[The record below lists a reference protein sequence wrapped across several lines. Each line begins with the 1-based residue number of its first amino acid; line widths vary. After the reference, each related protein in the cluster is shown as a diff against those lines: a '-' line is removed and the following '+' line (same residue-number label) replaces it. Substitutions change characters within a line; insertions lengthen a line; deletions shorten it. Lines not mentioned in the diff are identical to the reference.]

1 MIGYS
6 SNLTIFV
13 SGATTGRYTC
23 TVTAAGYEPVQAAA
37 RVYARGPPAILNTP
51 ENSVQY
57 GTLGETV
64 QVAQK
69 ISTVTK
75 KNILTTSSRRCYTA
89 VLARLVARRCP
100 CPPRRTWYGSTKTT
114 Q

>member
-23 TVTAAGYEPVQAAA
+23 TVSAAGYEPVQAAA

-69 ISTVTK
+69 ISIVTK
-75 KNILTTSSRRCYTA
+75 KIFLTSFEYIFTA
-89 VLARLVARRCP
+89 LLYRLVARRCP

>member
-23 TVTAAGYEPVQAAA
+23 TVSAAGYEPVQAAA

-64 QVAQK
+64 QVEQK

-75 KNILTTSSRRCYTA
+75 KIFLTSFEYIFTA
-89 VLARLVARRCP
+89 LLYRLVARRCP
-100 CPPRRTWYGSTKTT
+100 CPPRRTWCGSTKTT

>member
-64 QVAQK
+64 QVEQK

-75 KNILTTSSRRCYTA
+75 KIFLTSFEYIFTA
-89 VLARLVARRCP
+89 LLYRLVARRCP

>member
-23 TVTAAGYEPVQAAA
+23 TVSAAGYEPVQAAA

-64 QVAQK
+64 QVEQK

-75 KNILTTSSRRCYTA
+75 KIFLTSFEYIFTA
-89 VLARLVARRCP
+89 LLYRLVARRCP

>member
-64 QVAQK
+64 QVEQK
-69 ISTVTK
+69 ISIVTK
-75 KNILTTSSRRCYTA
+75 KY
-89 VLARLVARRCP
+89 
-100 CPPRRTWYGSTKTT
+100 Y
-114 Q
+114 

>member
-69 ISTVTK
+69 ISIVTK
-75 KNILTTSSRRCYTA
+75 KIFLTSFEYIFTA
-89 VLARLVARRCP
+89 LLYRLVARRCP

-114 Q
+114 P

>member
-64 QVAQK
+64 QVEQK

-75 KNILTTSSRRCYTA
+75 KIFLTSFEYIFTA
-89 VLARLVARRCP
+89 LLYRLVARRCP

-114 Q
+114 P

>member
-23 TVTAAGYEPVQAAA
+23 TVTVAGYEPVQAAA

-69 ISTVTK
+69 ISIVTK
-75 KNILTTSSRRCYTA
+75 KYLTTLRCYNA

-100 CPPRRTWYGSTKTT
+100 CPPRRTWCGSTKTT
-114 Q
+114 P

>member
-64 QVAQK
+64 QVEQK
-69 ISTVTK
+69 ISIVTK
-75 KNILTTSSRRCYTA
+75 KIFLTSFEYIFTA
-89 VLARLVARRCP
+89 LLYRLVARRCP

>member
-64 QVAQK
+64 QVEQK
-69 ISTVTK
+69 ISIVTK
-75 KNILTTSSRRCYTA
+75 KIFLTSFEYIFTA
-89 VLARLVARRCP
+89 LLYRLVARRCP
-100 CPPRRTWYGSTKTT
+100 CPPRRTWCGSTKTT

>member
-64 QVAQK
+64 QVEQK

-75 KNILTTSSRRCYTA
+75 KIFLTSFEYIFTA
-89 VLARLVARRCP
+89 LLYRLVARRCP
-100 CPPRRTWYGSTKTT
+100 CPPRRTWCGSTKTT

>member
-64 QVAQK
+64 QVEQK

-75 KNILTTSSRRCYTA
+75 KIFLTSFEYIFTA
-89 VLARLVARRCP
+89 LLYRLVARRCP
-100 CPPRRTWYGSTKTT
+100 CPPRRTWYGSTMTT
-114 Q
+114 P

>member
-64 QVAQK
+64 QVEQK

-75 KNILTTSSRRCYTA
+75 KIFLTSFEYIFTA
-89 VLARLVARRCP
+89 SLYRLVARRCP